1 MHCQDDGSIDVDY
14 LFYDSGQC
22 MGLLIKRFHW
32 AERQYSDTTQTDK
45 LSGLDMSQ
53 LLLNILLIWC
63 ERSPAGPLHLSEA
76 GNGS

>member
-45 LSGLDMSQ
+45 LSGLD
-53 LLLNILLIWC
+53 IL
-63 ERSPAGPLHLSEA
+63 PA
-76 GNGS
+76 